1 MKNILLTGS
10 GGFIG
15 SHLKNFLKN
24 KYNLFTPRSYELNLL
39 DKGSLEKFFNE
50 NKIEF
55 IIHCASCGARIKSDA
70 TLYDTANPN
79 IQMFK
84 NLADFVN
91 DSCPMITIGSGAE
104 YDKSKP
110 VVKVKEEEF
119 GKFVPKDPYGYSK
132 YIISKEIEKRENIL
146 NLRVFGIY
154 GFGED
159 SSRVTGCIIN
169 ANIKKEPIILNQNV
183 KFSFIWI
190 DDFCKI
196 VEYFLNHKTKEK
208 FLNITPSESIEIVDL
223 AKIVNDFSD
232 YKSEIIVKKSG
243 LNNEYT
249 GDNSKLLNEIGK
261 FDFTSYKDGLK
272 IYYEKQQKNNKLT
285 KS

>member
-1 MKNILLTGS
+1 MKAS
-10 GGFIG
+10 DFIIE
-15 SHLKNFLKN
+15 
-24 KYNLFTPRSYELNLL
+24 ELNKHNINIIFGYIGGMVAHLV
-39 DKGSLEKFFNE
+39 DSIYKNPNVEMINTINE
-50 NKIEF
+50 Q
-55 IIHCASCGARIKSDA
+55 GAGFAAEGYARA
-70 TLYDTANPN
+70 ANPN

-132 YIISKEIEKRENIL
+132 YIISKEIEKKEYIL

-223 AKIVNDFSD
+223 AKIVNVFSD

>member
-1 MKNILLTGS
+1 MKKRVTLILFMFMFCFVSIDNLQAKRTYS
-10 GGFIG
+10 C
-15 SHLKNFLKN
+15 N
-24 KYNLFTPRSYELNLL
+24 KEVPVDGYITCSVTVDN
-39 DKGSLEKFFNE
+39 DAV
-50 NKIEF
+50 KIE
-55 IIHCASCGARIKSDA
+55 SDGNVNI
-70 TLYDTANPN
+70 YDLKGEKYSKISDYQAVFYESGTVVFGP
-79 IQMFK
+79 
-84 NLADFVN
+84 AD
-91 DSCPMITIGSGAE
+91 
-104 YDKSKP
+104 DK
-110 VVKVKEEEF
+110 
-119 GKFVPKDPYGYSK
+119 YSK